1 MAKKIKRPIKFIARK
16 DLKANPNK
24 VYLFGDNIQEKGYG
38 GQAKEM
44 RGEANAIGIPTKK
57 APNMRSDAFFTDSE
71 FNENKNAIDK
81 AFNKIPAGKEVV
93 IPESGIGT
101 GLADLK
107 NKAPKT
113 FKYIQSK
120 LSLLKS
126 HGGKKTVTNIP
137 TKTSPQKKILFT
149 GLDKADFKMGNKM
162 IKVVREAVKKYGKN
176 NVTLIHGG
184 REKQSIIDKNII
196 DLGKYTGVK
205 VEADP
210 LNYSK
215 YPKNAAGART
225 QQRIDDPDL
234 EWHSFDKKG
243 NLSLKDKYESW
254 ARKTYES
261 LKEEKTYKIGTKKGE
276 IKLRFPKKEGKSA
289 GKPTQET
296 SKFKSFLDILEDE
309 PNQQKVASGLKHAR
323 RVSKWSE
330 ENIGHPLITEKNQP
344 RLDYIE
350 KGGKST
356 TQFNKELG
364 INEPKFIR
372 ELPTGSTE
380 YKALEDF
387 GEKTYV
393 ETDRDNP
400 NTSGKPQI
408 TRIKKGTTSPFSGK
422 DISGKSLS
430 KTMKVNNRGTLL
442 APRSGVRKI
451 TKSFEVRSYGT
462 EGSTYDHKA
471 KKAIPKIQNYTVN
484 ETKKISSGSKNPPP
498 KKFVGGPETYSKTS
512 SLSQF
517 GNIEHA
523 EPVEHREAQRKALQD
538 PKLDSDVNVGDDKS
552 SSGRGLERHKSSHLR
567 EQRVKE
573 KLDLR
578 DVNRFGRVFNALRSD
593 FKKATT
599 GAQRKIIDQRART
612 ILTQMSDIYGADAA
626 PETTAGGQTIGKGRG
641 QQSVTITDVKSP
653 SPHYERK
660 IPKTSRIK
668 ASLKKD
674 RANPFVETKAT
685 AERGTPRTS
694 KTSKFVRLPI
704 KNVKK
709 LNKAPSRK
717 AIYLPKYSNTENV
730 TTEVTPKLKK
740 ITSTAKPKKKI
751 VTAASTRGETV
762 ATRIQKRFATKPGS
776 PNVEYKN
783 RSTAKKH
790 GSVGKGIK
798 FTRGLGA
805 FSLFSSILAPFRGR
819 KEAKQMLK
827 KHGIKR
833 DPSVME
839 TLEHTFLP
847 KHARPKYYKIPDA

>member
-1 MAKKIKRPIKFIARK
+1 MA
-16 DLKANPNK
+16 
-24 VYLFGDNIQEKGYG
+24 
-38 GQAKEM
+38 
-44 RGEANAIGIPTKK
+44 
-57 APNMRSDAFFTDSE
+57 
-71 FNENKNAIDK
+71 
-81 AFNKIPAGKEVV
+81 
-93 IPESGIGT
+93 
-101 GLADLK
+101 
-107 NKAPKT
+107 
-113 FKYIQSK
+113 
-120 LSLLKS
+120 
-126 HGGKKTVTNIP
+126 
-137 TKTSPQKKILFT
+137 KKILFT

-162 IKVVREAVKKYGKN
+162 IKVVRDAVKEHGKE

-196 DLGKYTGVK
+196 ELGKHTGVK
-205 VEADP
+205 VESDP
-210 LNYSK
+210 LDFTQ
-215 YPKNAAGART
+215 KNAKDVRL
-225 QQRIDDPDL
+225 QRRIDDPDL

-309 PNQQKVASGLKHAR
+309 PNQQKVKSGLKHAR

-350 KGGKST
+350 FGEGQPSGTKT
-356 TQFNKELG
+356 YNA
-364 INEPKFIR
+364 I
-372 ELPTGSTE
+372 
-380 YKALEDF
+380 EDF

-400 NTSGKPQI
+400 NTSGKPKI

-422 DISGKSLS
+422 NISGKSLS
-430 KTMKVNNRGTLL
+430 KTIKVNNRGTLL
-442 APRSGVRKI
+442 APRSGVREI

-523 EPVEHREAQRKALQD
+523 EPVEHREAKRKALQD

-552 SSGRGLERHKSSHLR
+552 SSGRGSERHKSSHLR

-573 KLDLR
+573 KLELR
-578 DVNRFGRVFNALRSD
+578 EVKRFGRVFNALRKD
-593 FKKATT
+593 FKKAKT
-599 GAQRKIIDQRART
+599 GKERKAIDQRART
-612 ILTQMSDIYGADAA
+612 ILTQMSDMYGADAA

-674 RANPFVETKAT
+674 RANPHVETKAT
-685 AERGTPRTS
+685 AERGIPRTP
-694 KTSKFVRLPI
+694 KKSKFVRLPSRPP
-704 KNVKK
+704 VKSASAPLKALTPFILGGGALQMLSNEAFGERAAQNMEKANRRGGGGKKPFHLRKRQIPLTK
-709 LNKAPSRK
+709 LS
-717 AIYLPKYSNTENV
+717 
-730 TTEVTPKLKK
+730 
-740 ITSTAKPKKKI
+740 
-751 VTAASTRGETV
+751 
-762 ATRIQKRFATKPGS
+762 
-776 PNVEYKN
+776 
-783 RSTAKKH
+783 AKKY
-790 GSVGKGIK
+790 
-798 FTRGLGA
+798 
-805 FSLFSSILAPFRGR
+805 R
-819 KEAKQMLK
+819 KYA
-827 KHGIKR
+827 
-833 DPSVME
+833 
-839 TLEHTFLP
+839 
-847 KHARPKYYKIPDA
+847 

>member
-1 MAKKIKRPIKFIARK
+1 MAKTIKRPIKFIARK

-81 AFNKIPAGKEVV
+81 AFNKIPDDKEVV

-126 HGGKKTVTNIP
+126 HSGKKTVTNIP

-196 DLGKYTGVK
+196 ELGKHTGVK
-205 VEADP
+205 VESDP
-210 LNYSK
+210 LDFTQ
-215 YPKNAAGART
+215 KNAKDIRL
-225 QQRIDDPDL
+225 QRRIDDPDL

-350 KGGKST
+350 SGGTSTRMDEYKSLPRPT
-356 TQFNKELG
+356 TVRDKPL
-364 INEPKFIR
+364 FIR
-372 ELPTGSTE
+372 ELPTGTSE
-380 YKALEDF
+380 YTAIENLENPN
-387 GEKTYV
+387 KTYV

-400 NTSGKPQI
+400 NNAGLNKP
-408 TRIKKGTTSPFSGK
+408 PFK
-422 DISGKSLS
+422 AE
-430 KTMKVNNRGTLL
+430 NRGTLL
-442 APRSGVRKI
+442 APRSGVRKV

-523 EPVEHREAQRKALQD
+523 EPAEHREAQRKALQD
-538 PKLDSDVNVGDDKS
+538 PKYDSDVNVGEDKS
-552 SSGRGLERHKSSHLR
+552 SSGRGSERHKSTYLR
-567 EQRVKE
+567 EQGIKE

-599 GAQRKIIDQRART
+599 GGQRKIIDQRART

-626 PETTAGGQTIGKGRG
+626 PEYTGSGETIGKGRG
-641 QQSVTITDVKSP
+641 QQSVTFTDVKSP

-660 IPKTSRIK
+660 IPKTSRIRI
-668 ASLKKD
+668 SLKKD
-674 RANPFVETKAT
+674 RANPLVETKAT

-751 VTAASTRGETV
+751 VTSKATTV
-762 ATRIQKRFATKPGS
+762 ANRIQKRFATKPGS
-776 PNVEYKN
+776 PNVENKH

-805 FSLFSSILAPFRGR
+805 FSLFSSILAPLRGR
-819 KEAKQMLK
+819 KEARQEL
-827 KHGIKR
+827 GR
-833 DPSVME
+833 EPTVLE
-839 TLEHTFLP
+839 TLERAFIP
-847 KHARPKYYKIPDA
+847 KSIRDADKQWMIKKGWIN

>member
-1 MAKKIKRPIKFIARK
+1 MA
-16 DLKANPNK
+16 
-24 VYLFGDNIQEKGYG
+24 
-38 GQAKEM
+38 
-44 RGEANAIGIPTKK
+44 
-57 APNMRSDAFFTDSE
+57 
-71 FNENKNAIDK
+71 
-81 AFNKIPAGKEVV
+81 
-93 IPESGIGT
+93 
-101 GLADLK
+101 
-107 NKAPKT
+107 
-113 FKYIQSK
+113 
-120 LSLLKS
+120 
-126 HGGKKTVTNIP
+126 
-137 TKTSPQKKILFT
+137 KKILFT

-162 IKVVREAVKKYGKN
+162 IKVVRDAVKEHGKE

-196 DLGKYTGVK
+196 ELGKHTGVK
-205 VEADP
+205 VESDP
-210 LNYSK
+210 LDFTQ
-215 YPKNAAGART
+215 KNAKDVRL
-225 QQRIDDPDL
+225 QRRIDDPDL

-350 KGGKST
+350 SGGTSTRMDEYKSLPRPT
-356 TQFNKELG
+356 TVRDKPL
-364 INEPKFIR
+364 FIR
-372 ELPTGSTE
+372 ELPTGTSE
-380 YKALEDF
+380 YTAIENLENPN
-387 GEKTYV
+387 KTYV

-400 NTSGKPQI
+400 NNAGLNKP
-408 TRIKKGTTSPFSGK
+408 PFK
-422 DISGKSLS
+422 AE
-430 KTMKVNNRGTLL
+430 NRGTLL
-442 APRSGVRKI
+442 APRSGVREV

-538 PKLDSDVNVGDDKS
+538 PKYDSDVNVGEDKS
-552 SSGRGLERHKSSHLR
+552 SSGRGSERHKSTYLR
-567 EQRVKE
+567 EQGIKE
-573 KLDLR
+573 KLEFR
-578 DVNRFGRVFNALRSD
+578 EVKRFGPIFDSLHSD
-593 FKKATT
+593 FKKAKT
-599 GAQRKIIDQRART
+599 GKERKAIDQRART
-612 ILTQMSDIYGADAA
+612 ILTRMSDIYGADAA
-626 PETTAGGQTIGKGRG
+626 PESTAGGQTIGKGRG
-641 QQSVTITDVKSP
+641 QQSVTFTDVKSP

-660 IPKTSRIK
+660 IPKNTRIRI
-668 ASLKKD
+668 SLKKD
-674 RANPFVETKAT
+674 RANPHVETKAT
-685 AERGTPRTS
+685 AERGIPRTP
-694 KTSKFVRLPI
+694 KKSKFVRLPI

-751 VTAASTRGETV
+751 VTSKATTV
-762 ATRIQKRFATKPGS
+762 ANRIQKRFATKPGS
-776 PNVEYKN
+776 PNVENKH

-805 FSLFSSILAPFRGR
+805 FNLFSSVLGIARAR
-819 KEAKQMLK
+819 KEAKQYTQKKDPSFSDTMSMMYPHVLGLPRK
-827 KHGIKR
+827 KHGLNFG
-833 DPSVME
+833 D
-839 TLEHTFLP
+839 L
-847 KHARPKYYKIPDA
+847 

>member
-1 MAKKIKRPIKFIARK
+1 MAKKIKRPIRFIASK
-16 DLKANPNK
+16 N
-24 VYLFGDNIQEKGYG
+24 
-38 GQAKEM
+38 
-44 RGEANAIGIPTKK
+44 
-57 APNMRSDAFFTDSE
+57 TD
-71 FNENKNAIDK
+71 
-81 AFNKIPAGKEVV
+81 PV
-93 IPESGIGT
+93 GT
-101 GLADLK
+101 ITEY
-107 NKAPKT
+107 NKAGISKKT
-113 FKYIQSK
+113 FPGTY
-120 LSLLKS
+120 
-126 HGGKKTVTNIP
+126 GGKKTVANIP

-162 IKVVREAVKKYGKN
+162 IKVVREAVKKYGKK

-196 DLGKYTGVK
+196 DLGKHTGVK
-205 VEADP
+205 VESDP
-210 LNYSK
+210 LDFTQ
-215 YPKNAAGART
+215 KNAKDIRL
-225 QQRIDDPDL
+225 QRRIDDPDL

-350 KGGKST
+350 FGEGQPSGTKT
-356 TQFNKELG
+356 YNA
-364 INEPKFIR
+364 I
-372 ELPTGSTE
+372 
-380 YKALEDF
+380 EDF

-400 NTSGKPQI
+400 NTSGKPKI

-422 DISGKSLS
+422 NISGKSLS
-430 KTMKVNNRGTLL
+430 KTIKVNNRGTLL
-442 APRSGVRKI
+442 APRSGVREI

-523 EPVEHREAQRKALQD
+523 EPVEHREAKRKALQD

-552 SSGRGLERHKSSHLR
+552 SSGRGSERHKSSHLR

-573 KLDLR
+573 KLELR
-578 DVNRFGRVFNALRSD
+578 EVKRFGRVFNALRKD
-593 FKKATT
+593 FKKAKT
-599 GAQRKIIDQRART
+599 GKERKAIDQRART
-612 ILTQMSDIYGADAA
+612 ILTQMSDMYGADAA

-674 RANPFVETKAT
+674 RANPHVETKAT
-685 AERGTPRTS
+685 AERGIPRTP
-694 KTSKFVRLPI
+694 KKSKFVRLPSRPP
-704 KNVKK
+704 VKSASAPLKALTPFILGGGALQMLSNEAFGERAAQNMEKANRRGGGGKKPFHLRKRQIPLTK
-709 LNKAPSRK
+709 LS
-717 AIYLPKYSNTENV
+717 
-730 TTEVTPKLKK
+730 
-740 ITSTAKPKKKI
+740 
-751 VTAASTRGETV
+751 
-762 ATRIQKRFATKPGS
+762 
-776 PNVEYKN
+776 
-783 RSTAKKH
+783 AKKY
-790 GSVGKGIK
+790 
-798 FTRGLGA
+798 
-805 FSLFSSILAPFRGR
+805 R
-819 KEAKQMLK
+819 KYA
-827 KHGIKR
+827 
-833 DPSVME
+833 
-839 TLEHTFLP
+839 
-847 KHARPKYYKIPDA
+847 